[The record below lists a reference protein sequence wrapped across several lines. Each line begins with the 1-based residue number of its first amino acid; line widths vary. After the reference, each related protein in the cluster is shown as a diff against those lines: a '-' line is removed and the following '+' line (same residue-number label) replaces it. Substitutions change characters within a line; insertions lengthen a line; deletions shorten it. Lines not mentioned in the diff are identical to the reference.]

1 MIPYDVVLSRRY
13 KTAYKRL
20 SRHKDFDNNTLER
33 VINTIARKEQ
43 LAPKYRNHQLSG
55 ELKDFRECHI
65 KNDMLLVYQ
74 CHDDLL
80 ILLLVDIGNH
90 GSLFR

>member
-1 MIPYDVVLSRRY
+1 MRVYDVVLSRRY

-33 VINTIARKEQ
+33 VINALARKEL
-43 LAPKYRNHQLSG
+43 LASKYRDHQLSG

-65 KNDMLLVYQ
+65 KNDMLLLYQ
-74 CHDDLL
+74 YHDTLL
-80 ILLLVDIGNH
+80 ILLLVDIGTH
-90 GSLFR
+90 ESLFR